1 MDSNAKQL
9 VDSLTDHIALYHS
22 TSNSKPSKSQF
33 RNNAV
38 QWMSSLTAEQRQ
50 AALTTVDESWL
61 AIVLQMHNR
70 LQTDGPG
77 FFILLTDVLVSQN
90 DHGKDRHGFKPQAD
104 DVALPSLCYRKA
116 KGLLAR
122 VNTDNEAERILMQSI
137 RFFSSTEGEFLSPEC
152 TRLDSL
158 TVAEDLVK
166 DADRFLAV
174 MDAISNCD
182 FLRSAKSPPS
192 ACKWEELPWLKAKG
206 YYSLAAFV
214 ANKLELSLRLSWL
227 HSHGK
232 KRSSR
237 MNSMANSHE
246 VHKNGRDL
254 AGIASNVFWR
264 KKACVDWW
272 SKVNE
277 TTRAEAFKL
286 AVAKVAKFEVNKL
299 VQGAKISKT
308 EMHINILGNKTFLAD
323 KYTAAWKVSNVP
335 KVSLCD
341 NDFTYHPFSNYACK
355 TRSCTEHFLR
365 GLNILQEVSSLGF
378 VCMLAVPEN
387 DILFFSSLSSVHTWS
402 DNILRTVREIFAKI
416 SKASVELDLLREDNL
431 GDKLNQ
437 HKAAEIQ
444 RKEKRKKGRSR
455 KKKIPISKQPI
466 EHDSP
471 NGKLCEEQEN
481 PAIHDEDKRKG
492 MRSSLPTNSGM
503 KEIEES
509 YQNFAC
515 QEENK
520 ISKSL
525 QTDSEKVPSVS
536 GIGVGQIK
544 RNKHRS
550 RRSKCKKKEI
560 GNFDAALLS
569 NDKERKLGDFLC
581 EPLQQVDPLPVTFT
595 QCSLLQHV
603 NSNGHSDI
611 APEGSCSQ
619 NISFTSSVN
628 SKDLCGVDS
637 GRVSSDEHSITCSDN
652 MAGEVPLSKHGS
664 TCKKASTNLPTT
676 NIPCKFDSSDINEDG
691 LQKDSSSRC
700 NISEIDKGDVN
711 CLSRDSSSISGF
723 VGSLFDINSSGKML
737 ATAIDSSF
745 LMNHGELNKEYIEC
759 SVKPDLHFFQ
769 MHSSDNINTES
780 SGASAAAHVTP
791 RDESQQQ
798 LRMRTQGFSIQD
810 TTNFML
816 PTSYEWPGS
825 LPFRVPS
832 ATGRLLPTA
841 TDRLHLED
849 WNWRTHLQP
858 SLVTLRRSWVRQSS
872 GQGNYHKK
880 SLISQAT
887 GNSNMISSIS
897 HPMEPVLAPLLQPSF
912 QAGYVSSN
920 IELNGH
926 IRIKEDSKH
935 EGTDDSY
942 CDDLKYLSGD
952 TDDFEGYAISED
964 EAEKHP
970 TENERKNSDYN
981 QVFGGGVMYWNTAD
995 YAGTG
1000 YSRPPSL
1007 SSEDSSWARHEDD
1020 LKLVIDDIIS
1030 LPPLP
1035 SPYGNSGISSP
1046 PKTFRSVFDQF
1057 ATGTPSTHAGFVK
1070 TGNEF
1075 NGNFFAPNAGSAAAS
1090 EERDNRST
1098 VQCNIVPIDGIKEEA
1113 LPHPILR
1120 PIVVPNMSRQ
1130 KSRTDIAHP
1139 RESRSPCV
1147 PCNRREPPRPK
1158 RPPSPVVLCVPPP
1171 PPPSPVRGFRQQRQF
1186 PAVRSGSSSPR
1197 HWGISNWRSEAEMD
1211 MDDGRIATG
1220 HPEVAGFAWRSKCIT
1235 GTPTMHSIP
1244 SSLLHDRL
1252 IGIPKLALEQ
1262 EHPDTTL
1269 PLQSPVIQNNP
1280 ALQVPLAKLHSLLHD
1295 EIDCF
1300 CKQVATENLMRKP
1313 FINAAVGKVSRA
1325 LQVLWPRSRTK
1336 IFGSIATGLALP
1348 TSDVDLVV
1356 RLPPVRNLEPIKEAG
1371 ILEGRNGIK
1380 ETCLQ
1385 HAARY
1390 LADQEWVK
1398 SDSLKAIENTAIP
1411 IIMLVVKVPSQNC
1424 SRNEDCTE
1432 SHISRA
1438 GPGEG
1443 KEEVTSLINVE
1454 SKDSLVNVS
1463 SGSPPCESREISWGY
1478 KDNREAVRLDI
1489 SFESSSHTGLRT
1501 ANLVR
1506 ELTGKFPAILPL
1518 AVVLK
1523 QFLTDRCLDHPYSG
1537 GLSSYCLVLLITRF
1551 LQHQHHTG
1559 RSINQNL
1566 GSLMMDF
1573 LYFFGC
1579 VFDPRQMRVS
1589 IYGSGMYVNRG
1600 RGQSIDPLYI
1610 DDPIDDPL
1618 HPVNNVGRNCFRI
1631 HQCVKAFADAHSTL
1645 EKELGRLSDA
1655 KDLNEFE
1662 SGRILP
1668 NIIPSIADLCN
1679 KKK

>member
-1 MDSNAKQL
+1 
-9 VDSLTDHIALYHS
+9 
-22 TSNSKPSKSQF
+22 
-33 RNNAV
+33 
-38 QWMSSLTAEQRQ
+38 
-50 AALTTVDESWL
+50 
-61 AIVLQMHNR
+61 
-70 LQTDGPG
+70 
-77 FFILLTDVLVSQN
+77 
-90 DHGKDRHGFKPQAD
+90 
-104 DVALPSLCYRKA
+104 
-116 KGLLAR
+116 
-122 VNTDNEAERILMQSI
+122 
-137 RFFSSTEGEFLSPEC
+137 
-152 TRLDSL
+152 
-158 TVAEDLVK
+158 
-166 DADRFLAV
+166 
-174 MDAISNCD
+174 
-182 FLRSAKSPPS
+182 
-192 ACKWEELPWLKAKG
+192 
-206 YYSLAAFV
+206 
-214 ANKLELSLRLSWL
+214 
-227 HSHGK
+227 
-232 KRSSR
+232 
-237 MNSMANSHE
+237 MNSTANSHE
-246 VHKNGRDL
+246 VHKIGRDL

-264 KKACVDWW
+264 KKVCVDWW
-272 SKVNE
+272 SKVDGG
-277 TTRAEAFKL
+277 TRAEAFKL

-299 VQGAKISKT
+299 VQDAKNISKT
-308 EMHINILGNKTFLAD
+308 EMHVNILGNKALLAD
-323 KYTAAWKVSNVP
+323 KYTPAWKVSSAP
-335 KVSLCD
+335 KVSFCD
-341 NDFTYHPFSNYACK
+341 NDFTHHPFSNYPCK
-355 TRSCTEHFLR
+355 TRSCTDHFLR
-365 GLNILQEVSSLGF
+365 GLNILQELSSLGLL
-378 VCMLAVPEN
+378 CTLAVPEN

-402 DNILRTVREIFAKI
+402 DNIMRKVREIFAKV
-416 SKASVELDLLREDNL
+416 SKDSVELDLLREDDS
-431 GDKLNQ
+431 GDKLNH
-437 HKAAEIQ
+437 HKAKASEIQ
-444 RKEKRKKGRSR
+444 RKEKRKKCRSR
-455 KKKIPISKQPI
+455 KKRIPISKQPI
-466 EHDSP
+466 EHDSLK
-471 NGKLCEEQEN
+471 GKPCEEQVN
-481 PAIHDEDKRKG
+481 QVIHEEDKRKG
-492 MRSSLPTNSGM
+492 MRSTLPTNSGM
-503 KEIEES
+503 KEIEE
-509 YQNFAC
+509 NFAC
-515 QEENK
+515 EEENK
-520 ISKSL
+520 ISKSRL
-525 QTDSEKVPSVS
+525 QTDSERVSSVS
-536 GIGVGQIK
+536 GIVGGQMK
-544 RNKHRS
+544 SNKHRS
-550 RRSKCKKKEI
+550 RRSKSKKKEI
-560 GNFDAALLS
+560 GNFDAAFLS

-581 EPLQQVDPLPVTFT
+581 EPLQQVGPLSVTFQ
-595 QCSLLQHV
+595 QCSLLEHV
-603 NSNGHSDI
+603 NSNGHFDI
-611 APEGSCSQ
+611 AAEDSCSQ

-628 SKDLCGVDS
+628 STDLCGVDS
-637 GRVSSDEHSITCSDN
+637 GRVCSDENSITCSDN
-652 MAGEVPLSKHGS
+652 MGSEVPFSKFDFRVNYDANCSS
-664 TCKKASTNLPTT
+664 TCKNPSAILPTT
-676 NIPCKFDSSDINEDG
+676 TRLLCKSDSSDINEGG
-691 LQKDSSSRC
+691 LKKDSSSRS

-711 CLSRDSSSISGF
+711 FLSRDSRSSSGL
-723 VGSLFDINSSGKML
+723 VGSLFDINSSGKMS
-737 ATAIDSSF
+737 AIAIDSSC
-745 LMNHGELNKEYIEC
+745 LVNHDKVNKELGCEYLEC
-759 SVKPDLHFFQ
+759 SIKPDMHCFQ

-780 SGASAAAHVTP
+780 SGACAAAHVTP
-791 RDESQQQ
+791 RDESRKQQ
-798 LRMRTQGFSIQD
+798 RSRTQGYSIQD
-810 TTNFML
+810 TTDFML

-825 LPFRVPS
+825 LPFRFPS

-841 TDRLHLED
+841 TDRLHLDAD
-849 WNWRTHLQP
+849 WNWRHHLQP
-858 SLVTLRRSWVRQSS
+858 SLVTLRRPWVRQSS
-872 GQGNYHKK
+872 GQGSYHKR
-880 SLISQAT
+880 SLISQAAANSLDWPQVVQT
-887 GNSNMISSIS
+887 GCNVTSSIS
-897 HPMEPVLAPLLQPSF
+897 HPMESVLTPLLQPSF
-912 QAGYVSSN
+912 QAGCVSSN
-920 IELNGH
+920 MELNGH

-952 TDDFEGYAISED
+952 TDDFEGYVISED

-970 TENERKNSDYN
+970 PENERKSSDYN

-1020 LKLVIDDIIS
+1020 LKLVIDDIIA

-1035 SPYGNSGISSP
+1035 GPYANSGIASP
-1046 PKTFRSVFDQF
+1046 PKTFRSVFDQYGS
-1057 ATGTPSTHAGFVK
+1057 GTPSTHAGFVK
-1070 TGNEF
+1070 TGNDF
-1075 NGNFFAPNAGSAAAS
+1075 NGNFFAPTAGSAAAS

-1120 PIVVPNMSRQ
+1120 PIVIPNMSRQ
-1130 KSRTDIAHP
+1130 KSRTDLAHP

-1171 PPPSPVRGFRQQRQF
+1171 PPPSPVRGFRKQRRF

-1211 MDDGRIATG
+1211 LDDGRIATG
-1220 HPEVAGFAWRSKCIT
+1220 RPEVAGFAWRSKCIT
-1235 GTPTMHSIP
+1235 GTPTMHSLP
-1244 SSLLHDRL
+1244 ASLLRDRL

-1280 ALQVPLAKLHSLLHD
+1280 ALQVPLSKLHSLLHD
-1295 EIDCF
+1295 EIDSF

-1313 FINAAVGKVSRA
+1313 FINAAVGKVFRA
-1325 LQVLWPRSRTK
+1325 LQVLWPRSSTK

-1398 SDSLKAIENTAIP
+1398 SDSLKTIENTAIP
-1411 IIMLVVKVPSQNC
+1411 IIMLVVKVPSQHC

-1432 SHISRA
+1432 SHISRD
-1438 GPGEG
+1438 GPLEG
-1443 KEEVTSLINVE
+1443 KEEGNMLTTAE
-1454 SKDSLVNVS
+1454 SKDSVR
-1463 SGSPPCESREISWGY
+1463 SGSTSCESREISWGY
-1478 KDNREAVRLDI
+1478 KDNRESVRLDI

-1600 RGQSIDPLYI
+1600 RGHSIDPLYI

-1655 KDLNEFE
+1655 TDLNEFE
-1662 SGRILP
+1662 GGRILP
-1668 NIIPSIADLCN
+1668 NIIPSIADLCKEKN
-1679 KKK
+1679 